1 MESALFHCILHDMLV
16 IQLIFT
22 VRVGVTI
29 FNLNVQDWFSHFQS
43 VLLLVIEN
51 WNLLSYYLN

>member
-1 MESALFHCILHDMLV
+1 MLV

-29 FNLNVQDWFSHFQS
+29 FNLNVQDWFSHFLS

-51 WNLLSYYLN
+51 WTLLSYYFN